1 MEPKSPGKRRG
12 LAGDF
17 AAITREVTRLMDVS
31 ENTPA
36 GPRYEHVR
44 S

>member
-31 ENTPA
+31 EKHA
-36 GPRYEHVR
+36 GRTAV
-44 S
+44 